1 MSHNLIAKNALEIP
15 IQKRSANDL
24 AFVLIA
30 FNSGVIFKT
39 TLKICRKGP
48 FERRL
53 SHPNKV
59 AALRFP
65 SIFHTSN
72 MHFYPLNKFL

>member
-15 IQKRSANDL
+15 IRKRSANDL

-48 FERRL
+48 FERR
-53 SHPNKV
+53 
-59 AALRFP
+59 
-65 SIFHTSN
+65 
-72 MHFYPLNKFL
+72 PLPPE